1 MNNSSNNVKPLHS
14 RMTNDAISAQSSQN
28 SLSSTSSRSYN
39 GDGISEV
46 DAMKDYVTHDEL
58 KISELT
64 TQNKIDKLDSKI
76 DNLSLK
82 IDQLPTQFENM
93 ILSEREY
100 KQKQHTETI
109 RFIIGTIV
117 IGGLIG
123 GASLIVSIIG
133 LFIGR

>member
-1 MNNSSNNVKPLHS
+1 MNNDSHKIKPLHDDL
-14 RMTNDAISAQSSQN
+14 TGNTISAQNDQN
-28 SLSSTSSRSYN
+28 YLSPTDSGSYN

-82 IDQLPTQFENM
+82 IDQLPTKFENM
-93 ILSEREY
+93 ILNEREY
-100 KQKQHTETI
+100 QHKQHTETI

-117 IGGLIG
+117 IGG
-123 GASLIVSIIG
+123 ASLIVSIIS

>member
-1 MNNSSNNVKPLHS
+1 MNNDSHKIKPLHDDL
-14 RMTNDAISAQSSQN
+14 TGNTISAQNDQN
-28 SLSSTSSRSYN
+28 YLSPTDSGSYN

-82 IDQLPTQFENM
+82 IDQLPTKFENM
-93 ILSEREY
+93 ILNEREY
-100 KQKQHTETI
+100 QHKQHTETI

-117 IGGLIG
+117 IGG
-123 GASLIVSIIG
+123 ASLIVSIIG

>member
-1 MNNSSNNVKPLHS
+1 
-14 RMTNDAISAQSSQN
+14 
-28 SLSSTSSRSYN
+28 
-39 GDGISEV
+39 
-46 DAMKDYVTHDEL
+46 MKDYVTHDEL

-82 IDQLPTQFENM
+82 IDQLPTKFENM
-93 ILSEREY
+93 ILNEREY
-100 KQKQHTETI
+100 QHKQHTETI

>member
-1 MNNSSNNVKPLHS
+1 MNNDSHKIKPLHDDL
-14 RMTNDAISAQSSQN
+14 TGNTISAQNDQN
-28 SLSSTSSRSYN
+28 YLSPTGSESYN

-82 IDQLPTQFENM
+82 IDQLPTKFENM
-93 ILSEREY
+93 ILNEREY
-100 KQKQHTETI
+100 QHKQHTETI

>member
-1 MNNSSNNVKPLHS
+1 
-14 RMTNDAISAQSSQN
+14 
-28 SLSSTSSRSYN
+28 
-39 GDGISEV
+39 
-46 DAMKDYVTHDEL
+46 MKDYVTHDEL

-82 IDQLPTQFENM
+82 IDQLPTKFENM
-93 ILSEREY
+93 ILNEREY
-100 KQKQHTETI
+100 QHKQHTETI

-117 IGGLIG
+117 IGG
-123 GASLIVSIIG
+123 ASLIVSIIG